1 MAINAYTGVMG
12 SGKSF
17 EVVSSV
23 ILPAIRQGRRVVTN
37 IDGISE
43 EQVLAHCLQCD
54 SALNIE
60 QLGSI
65 VHCPDEV
72 IQQSHFFPD
81 ETKPEQHSV
90 VQPGDLVVI
99 DEAWRHW
106 NRDKKISQEA
116 MQFFRMHRHY
126 THPVTGVSCDVAL
139 IFQSITD
146 VHRSVRSVIEMTART
161 VKIKT
166 LGLARTYRIEFYE
179 GDRLT
184 KAARFSRKVNHYD
197 RAIFPLYKSYAGT
210 QGKEAVIDKRQNV
223 LRNPWIWLG
232 ALGTVALFI
241 GSLSYLRY
249 WFNQPRKGLSSRTA
263 TAKSTKKPTPS
274 VKPVNLPSKPSLPPL
289 SSSRIAGEV
298 IIHGVRWVVI
308 MDEQGRSRLEN
319 PASFA
324 GRGVMLAGR
333 LEGHRVTTWSG
344 GLPSQVTAG
353 RTP

>member
-17 EVVSSV
+17 EVVCSV
-23 ILPAIRQGRRVVTN
+23 ILPAICQGRRVVTN
-37 IDGISE
+37 IDGLSE
-43 EQVLAHCLQCD
+43 ERLLDYCLQRD
-54 SALNIE
+54 QALSVE

-65 VHCPDEV
+65 VHCQDEV
-72 IQQSHFFPD
+72 IRQSHFFPD

-106 NRDKKISQEA
+106 NRDKQVTPEA

-197 RAIFPLYKSYAGT
+197 KAIFPLYKSYAGT
-210 QGKEAVIDKRQNV
+210 QGKELVMDKRQNV
-223 LRNPWIWLG
+223 LSNPWVWVS
-232 ALGTVALFI
+232 ALGIVVLFI
-241 GSLSYLRY
+241 VSLSYLRH
-249 WFNQPRKGLSSRTA
+249 WFNKPRQGIASRRSALSAKQPGL
-263 TAKSTKKPTPS
+263 P
-274 VKPVNLPSKPSLPPL
+274 VKAAPLASQPSLPPL

-298 IIHGVRWVVI
+298 VIHGARWVVI
-308 MDEQGRSRLEN
+308 MDEQGRSHLES
-319 PASFA
+319 PAPFA
-324 GRGVMLAGR
+324 GRGVMLVGH
-333 LEGHRVTTWSG
+333 LEGQRVTTWSG
-344 GLPSQVTAG
+344 GSPSQAIVGGA
-353 RTP
+353 P